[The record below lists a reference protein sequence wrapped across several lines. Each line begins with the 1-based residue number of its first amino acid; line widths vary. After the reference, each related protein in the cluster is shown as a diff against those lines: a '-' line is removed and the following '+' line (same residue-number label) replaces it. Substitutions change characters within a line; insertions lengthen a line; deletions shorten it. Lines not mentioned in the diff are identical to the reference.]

1 MPQEYKNTNESRTM
15 ELFSLNGLVA
25 TTALI
30 FKVLLLFQV
39 RIFSQRTSL
48 FVAITLLF
56 IIQNSIESLGFLVGY
71 QTEAA
76 SLLFIHLYDA
86 LLCVICVALIYLATT
101 AYETRYSSGILVVSI
116 LAALSVIAI
125 QLSGQLIAG
134 VQLHADTAT
143 SLPGPLY
150 VVFLVF
156 MMSSLVG
163 VLALLLAGSVFG
175 NTQSSRRCQM
185 LLLGLAPLLLV
196 GITIAVLRA
205 FGVDASAAKLVPLAT
220 TFFIAV
226 MLLDEKSEYVS
237 LSIKWRTI
245 WGLAKMKDVAYK
257 AWCESIEEEMIKGA
271 VHFYPE
277 SQRTAGEAVGISQ
290 STVSRKLEKL
300 DYERKT

>member
-1 MPQEYKNTNESRTM
+1 M

-25 TTALI
+25 TAALI

-39 RIFSQRTSL
+39 KIFSKQTST

-56 IIQNSIESLGFLVGY
+56 ILQNSIESMGFLVGY

-86 LLCVICVALIYLATT
+86 LLCIICVALIYLATT
-101 AYETRYSSGILVVSI
+101 AYETSFGKGLFIISI
-116 LAALSVIAI
+116 LAALGVISI

-150 VVFLVF
+150 GVFLAF
-156 MMSSLVG
+156 ILSSLVA
-163 VLALLLAGSVFG
+163 VMALLSAGSVFG
-175 NTQSSRRCQM
+175 KPQSSSRCRM

-196 GITIAVLRA
+196 GIAIAILRA

-220 TFFIAV
+220 TFFVAV
-226 MLLDEKSEYVS
+226 VLLDEKSEYVS

-245 WGLAKMKDVAYK
+245 WRLAKMKDVAYK

-271 VHFYPE
+271 VHFHPE
-277 SQRTAGEAVGISQ
+277 SQRTAGDAVGISQ

-300 DYERKT
+300 DTERRTSS